1 MLQAI
6 GTGSRCN
13 VARHDNLMS
22 LRQIDLEVS
31 KNLEAMVQAAG
42 SIRDSAAHVVVAGV
56 RMASIRRADLDAWE
70 KFVAPLEIKTKGRS
84 QEYREVAHVI
94 FRHFE
99 TQLQGDG
106 SLRRKTISRDQ
117 ISRYGAA
124 IALAHQWF
132 EEGCR
137 EPSQL
142 ALRITKTGGVWT
154 LARLWAERNEI
165 TEMLSSKESSTDT
178 KDISLRLC
186 VPKPDIPTLLL
197 VLPNGTHRTVP
208 ADLAE
213 PVVARMLQ

>member
-1 MLQAI
+1 MLQAV
-6 GTGSRCN
+6 GTGSQRN
-13 VARHDNLMS
+13 VARHDNLMN

-31 KNLEAMVQAAG
+31 KSLEAMVQAAG

-94 FRHFE
+94 FRNFE

-137 EPSQL
+137 VPSQL

-154 LARLWAERNEI
+154 LARLWAERNAI
-165 TEMLSSKESSTDT
+165 TEMLSSKESSAST

-186 VPKPDIPTLLL
+186 VPRPEIPTLLL
-197 VLPNGTHRTVP
+197 VLPDGTHRPVP
-208 ADLAE
+208 ADLAVS
-213 PVVARMLQ
+213 VVARMLQ